1 MLYCYNMLLLMG
13 SCIGW
18 SPKFLFLAGSCM
30 GSVLHLTL
38 RFSET
43 SKTFEDNQKNS
54 IKKMLCNEG
63 RGQNEGEKNN
73 RQATSKR
80 CPVWKRATESTRK
93 QAKYQWQTTSEW
105 QRENMSLINGDLKG
119 RNRTKRAKN
128 STGNRLICSKEQAGL
143 VVWWPD

>member
-1 MLYCYNMLLLMG
+1 
-13 SCIGW
+13 
-18 SPKFLFLAGSCM
+18 M

-80 CPVWKRATESTRK
+80 KKEQARA
-93 QAKYQWQTTSEW
+93 
-105 QRENMSLINGDLKG
+105 RENSLINGDLKG
-119 RNRTKRAKN
+119 RNRTKRARN
-128 STGNRLICSKEQAGL
+128 SAGNRLIYSKEQAGL
-143 VVWWPD
+143 VV